1 MYKDMLVLYFRI
13 CDQFNSQNYTQVM
26 RKSFTLS
33 LEDLLNESIKSS
45 LFKSFIRQRLS
56 LMKIFLLLL

>member
-26 RKSFTLS
+26 TKSFTLS
-33 LEDLLNESIKSS
+33 LEDLLNESINHLINNTDGNSK
-45 LFKSFIRQRLS
+45 
-56 LMKIFLLLL
+56 